1 MPTFSIGALAGV
13 NLTETS
19 TTAKFAPGT
28 KVDLSDGGTAL
39 YVQALSEISTY
50 AAVSLFSDNT
60 AQMLTT
66 TTAGTSK
73 KVGFADAV
81 SIASAYYGWVR
92 LSGRPIVNLAANC
105 DDQVILFTTATG
117 GVLDDATVSACL
129 VAGVTSTV
137 TISNATAITCL
148 VPDGAMIYPFVNP
161 A

>member
-1 MPTFSIGALAGV
+1 MPTFINSGLIGTD
-13 NLTETS
+13 LTKTGS
-19 TTAKFAPGT
+19 TPQFDKGT
-28 KVDLSDGGTAL
+28 RAALSDGGVAL

-50 AAVSLFSDNT
+50 AAVSLFQDNT

-66 TTAGTSK
+66 TTAGTTK
-73 KVGFADAV
+73 KVGFAQT
-81 SIASAYYGWVR
+81 SIASGWYGWVQ

-105 DDQVILFTTATG
+105 DDATILFTTATS

-137 TISNATAITCL
+137 TISNATAITCI
-148 VPDGAMIYPFVNP
+148 VPDGALIYPFVNP